1 MKSDI
6 KLNFQKGDIFA
17 VIIVLL
23 IAVCIGLAFVP
34 FSKESQDAA
43 VQIWQDG
50 RLMKEL
56 PLDKNRSIEV
66 AKEYHNVITIKDGK
80 VSISESDC
88 PGEDCVHS
96 GWIGTVGRSIVC
108 LPNRV
113 EVRIVGSQDD
123 VDFVVR

>member
-6 KLNFQKGDIFA
+6 KLNFQKGDILA

-23 IAVCIGLAFVP
+23 ITVCIGLAFVP
-34 FSKESQDAA
+34 FLGESQDAV

-56 PLDKNRSIEV
+56 PLDENRSIEV

-80 VSISESDC
+80 VSVTESNC